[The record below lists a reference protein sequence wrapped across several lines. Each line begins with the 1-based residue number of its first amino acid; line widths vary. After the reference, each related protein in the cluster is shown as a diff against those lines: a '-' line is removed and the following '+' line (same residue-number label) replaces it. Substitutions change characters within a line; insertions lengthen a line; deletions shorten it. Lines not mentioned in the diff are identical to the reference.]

1 MNWLGIVDEDVITM
15 ELHKV
20 NKMEWWSC
28 VCNGD
33 PEIDTTKIQPENTNL
48 ADLDGET
55 RGMVQKMM
63 FDQRQKAAGLPTS
76 EELEKQEAINKF
88 MQAVWLNF
96 PFVF

>member
-1 MNWLGIVDEDVITM
+1 M

-28 VCNGD
+28 VCKGD

-48 ADLDGET
+48 SDLDGET

-88 MQAVWLNF
+88 MQAVSINF
-96 PFVF
+96 LVY

>member
-1 MNWLGIVDEDVITM
+1 MGIVDEDVITM

-88 MQAVWLNF
+88 MQAV
-96 PFVF
+96 